1 MAGGRGESYQ
11 EVTATRQAEE
21 GELRQTN
28 TAGVDIW
35 WAAALEDDTV
45 GEGRETV
52 ATVATVAVTM
62 AAAATDA
69 VTAAKLK
76 SRRGKVR
83 VSSPQVRRRRRRRGG
98 AAVTAAADSTAGS
111 VAVARAEGTTEAVT

>member
-45 GEGRETV
+45 GEGRKP
-52 ATVATVAVTM
+52 VATVAVTM
-62 AAAATDA
+62 AAAD
-69 VTAAKLK
+69 L
-76 SRRGKVR
+76 
-83 VSSPQVRRRRRRRGG
+83 
-98 AAVTAAADSTAGS
+98 
-111 VAVARAEGTTEAVT
+111 AVAETVVWRARR

>member
-45 GEGRETV
+45 GEGRK
-52 ATVATVAVTM
+52 TVATVAVTM
-62 AAAATDA
+62 AAADLAVAETVVAGSAVRAEAATDA
-69 VTAAKLK
+69 AMAAAA
-76 SRRGKVR
+76 SRELRQMV
-83 VSSPQVRRRRRRRGG
+83 VRR
-98 AAVTAAADSTAGS
+98 
-111 VAVARAEGTTEAVT
+111 

>member
-35 WAAALEDDTV
+35 RA
-45 GEGRETV
+45 
-52 ATVATVAVTM
+52 ATVAVTM
-62 AAAATDA
+62 AAADLA
-69 VTAAKLK
+69 VAET
-76 SRRGKVR
+76 V
-83 VSSPQVRRRRRRRGG
+83 V
-98 AAVTAAADSTAGS
+98 AGS
-111 VAVARAEGTTEAVT
+111 AVR

>member
-1 MAGGRGESYQ
+1 MAGGRGESHQ

-45 GEGRETV
+45 GEGRKP
-52 ATVATVAVTM
+52 VATVAVTM
-62 AAAATDA
+62 AAADLAVAETVVAGSAVRAEAATDA
-69 VTAAKLK
+69 AM
-76 SRRGKVR
+76 
-83 VSSPQVRRRRRRRGG
+83 
-98 AAVTAAADSTAGS
+98 AAAASRELRQM
-111 VAVARAEGTTEAVT
+111 VVRW

>member
-11 EVTATRQAEE
+11 EVTAIRQAEE

-45 GEGRETV
+45 GEGRKP
-52 ATVATVAVTM
+52 VATVAVTM
-62 AAAATDA
+62 AAADLA
-69 VTAAKLK
+69 VAET
-76 SRRGKVR
+76 V
-83 VSSPQVRRRRRRRGG
+83 V
-98 AAVTAAADSTAGS
+98 AGS
-111 VAVARAEGTTEAVT
+111 AVR

>member
-1 MAGGRGESYQ
+1 MTFSFPTPRPLTTYTPVSARATKAWAKVNCSTKAWPKGWGLVVYQ

-45 GEGRETV
+45 GEGRK
-52 ATVATVAVTM
+52 TVATVAVTM
-62 AAAATDA
+62 AAADLA
-69 VTAAKLK
+69 VAET
-76 SRRGKVR
+76 V
-83 VSSPQVRRRRRRRGG
+83 V
-98 AAVTAAADSTAGS
+98 AGS
-111 VAVARAEGTTEAVT
+111 AVR